1 MSHGFVS
8 TSGKIVPLS
17 PTIKIIIRSNT
28 FQRKCVLSFFEGD
41 MTAFSHIFFND
52 QKVSYHNFS
61 FIFLQNFDPFLKELS
76 RRFVKKSDT
85 SNKNCCFDGGTQLY
99 PRSTKSHDTLVWA
112 SQVKLLK
119 KIQFKYLLNIDMIC
133 KNLTMFR

>member
-1 MSHGFVS
+1 
-8 TSGKIVPLS
+8 
-17 PTIKIIIRSNT
+17 
-28 FQRKCVLSFFEGD
+28 

-61 FIFLQNFDPFLKELS
+61 FIFLQIFDPFLKELS

-99 PRSTKSHDTLVWA
+99 NSTRGQHKA
-112 SQVKLLK
+112 
-119 KIQFKYLLNIDMIC
+119 MI
-133 KNLTMFR
+133 L